1 MTQPPLDRASVLV
14 VEDDDNISHMLKFML
29 EREQYRVSLA
39 LNGRIAKTFIESN
52 PPPSVILLDVMLPF
66 IDGFEL
72 VNLIR
77 ATAGWQSVPI
87 IMLTAKTQ
95 EQDAVRA
102 LDAGANDYIHKPFAP
117 KELLARVRRYAR
129 SSP

>member
-1 MTQPPLDRASVLV
+1 MKDTLELRGYEVLHKK
-14 VEDDDNISHMLKFML
+14 DGARIM
-29 EREQYRVSLA
+29 EQVSSFA
-39 LNGRIAKTFIESN
+39 PDIC
-52 PPPSVILLDVMLPF
+52 LLDVMLPF

-72 VNLIR
+72 ISIIR

-95 EQDAVRA
+95 EKDAVRA

-117 KELLARVRRYAR
+117 NELLARVRRYIK
-129 SSP
+129 SPP

>member
-1 MTQPPLDRASVLV
+1 MDNANQDQASVLV
-14 VEDDDNISHMLKFML
+14 VEDDDDISHMLTFML
-29 EREQYRVSLA
+29 KRQQYRVSVA
-39 LNGRIAKTFIESN
+39 LDGLVAKNHIESN
-52 PPPSVILLDVMLPF
+52 PPPNLILLDVMLPF

-72 VNLIR
+72 ISIIR

-95 EQDAVRA
+95 EKDAVRA

-117 KELLARVRRYAR
+117 NELLARVRRYIK
-129 SSP
+129 SPP

>member
-1 MTQPPLDRASVLV
+1 VLV

-29 EREQYRVSLA
+29 EREQYNVSLA

-52 PPPSVILLDVMLPF
+52 PPPNVILLDVMLPF

-72 VNLIR
+72 VGLIR
-77 ATAGWQSVPI
+77 ATAGWQTVPI

-129 SSP
+129 AAP